1 MRAIG
6 NSEKR
11 YLGFICNFSSLGLSA
26 IFLLHLFFCF
36 FGYVLSG
43 TLIVGHPSLDC
54 SASSQPNYQTDK
66 KNQKEEPHDE
76 GDTQPRTVEC

>member
-6 NSEKR
+6 NSEKI
-11 YLGFICNFSSLGLSA
+11 YLGLSAIFFLGLSA